1 MPFVP
6 ALVVQAIRLGISR
19 LSGPALASFAGA
31 ISSRLGV
38 TVAGSAA
45 NMARQ
50 VGQYV
55 AANPMSAGLAIA
67 SLASSSVDFDVQ
79 KVIDTWAKD
88 DAGIPDDVK
97 YILDQVQN
105 LEDHRDEITGDQSG
119 DEVLGVEVEDL
130 RKAAKVLALGDAQI
144 RLLIDQFGDI
154 DTVIGVRNALFA
166 LDDEQFYL
174 FKERYNV

>member
-67 SLASSSVDFDVQ
+67 SLASASVDFDVEHI
-79 KVIDTWAKD
+79 IDTWEKD
-88 DAGIPDDVK
+88 DAGIPEDVK
-97 YILDQVQN
+97 YILEQVQDLDN
-105 LEDHRDEITGDQSG
+105 SRASLTGDQDDS
-119 DEVLGVEVEDL
+119 EVLGVDVDDL

-166 LDDEQFYL
+166 LDDEQFTL